1 MSNKYFGTDGIRGTV
16 NQGNITGEK
25 FFKFGLAAATYF
37 KNQKKTKQ
45 IAIIAKDTRLSGYI
59 LEPALVSGL
68 ASGGMHVLTLGPL
81 PTNGLAMLTKSMN
94 ANMGIMITASHNPYY
109 DNGLKLFGPD
119 GMKLSDKIE
128 KKIEKLID
136 TKNAKQL
143 TNPTLLGRVKRL
155 EDGNKK
161 YIKILKKNFPIGFN
175 LKGIKIVLD
184 CGNGAGYISAPEL
197 LKSLGARVI
206 AIGIKPNGFNINDKC
221 GSTYPA
227 KIQSAVRK
235 YKAHV
240 GISFDGDADRIIM
253 CDEKGKIIDGDQII
267 AMLAKRWRS
276 KKILKGGV
284 IGTLMSNYG
293 LENFLKKENINFFR
307 SQVGDRYVKEKMK
320 KLNFNLGGEQ
330 SGHIILG
337 KFATTGDGLMVA
349 LEVLFSLRKGKK
361 ASHLFNL
368 FKPLPQVLENII
380 IKNKNIIN
388 KPKCRDAI
396 KKANQFMSGNG
407 RLLIRKSGT
416 EPKIRIM
423 GESYDKNLILKC
435 IKIIKKS
442 LKK

>member
-1 MSNKYFGTDGIRGTV
+1 MGNKYFGTDGIRGAV

-37 KNQKKTKQ
+37 KNQKKNKQ
-45 IAIIAKDTRLSGYI
+45 IAVIAKDTRLSGYT

-68 ASGGMHVLTLGPL
+68 ASGGMHVYTLGPL
-81 PTNGLAMLTKSMN
+81 PTNGLAMLTKLMK

-128 KKIEKLID
+128 KKIENLID
-136 TKNAKQL
+136 AISTKQL
-143 TNPTLLGRVKRL
+143 SNPKLLGRVKRL
-155 EDGNKK
+155 EDGNDK
-161 YIKILKKNFPIGFN
+161 YITILRKNFPKNFRLGDT
-175 LKGIKIVLD
+175 KIILD
-184 CGNGAGYISAPEL
+184 CGNGAGYIAAPKL
-197 LKSLGARVI
+197 LKSLGAKVVS
-206 AIGIKPNGFNINDKC
+206 IGVNPNGFNINDKC
-221 GSTYPA
+221 GSTFPS

-253 CDEKGKIIDGDQII
+253 CDENGKIIDGDQII
-267 AMLAKRWRS
+267 GMLALRWKS
-276 KKILKGGV
+276 KKILKNGV

-293 LENFLKKENINFFR
+293 LENFLKKQKIKFLR
-307 SQVGDRYVKEKMK
+307 TKVGDRYVKEKMK

-361 ASHLFNL
+361 ASQLLNV
-368 FKPLPQVLENII
+368 FKPLPQILENVIV
-380 IKNKNIIN
+380 KDKDIIN
-388 KPKCRDAI
+388 NPKC
-396 KKANQFMSGNG
+396 KKAIQKANKLMNGHG

-416 EPKIRIM
+416 EPMIRIM

-435 IKIIKKS
+435 INIIKISIK
-442 LKK
+442 

>member
-1 MSNKYFGTDGIRGTV
+1 MGNKYFGTDGIRGTV

-25 FFKFGLAAATYF
+25 FFKFGLAAGTYF
-37 KNQKKTKQ
+37 KNQEKAKQ
-45 IAIIAKDTRLSGYI
+45 IAIIAKDTRLSGYT

-68 ASGGMHVLTLGPL
+68 VSGGMHVFTLGPL
-81 PTNGLAMLTKSMN
+81 PTNGLAMLTRSMK

-119 GMKLSDKIE
+119 GMKLSDRIE

-136 TKNAKQL
+136 AKNTKQL
-143 TNPTLLGRVKRL
+143 SNPKMLGRVKRL
-155 EDGNKK
+155 EDGNDR
-161 YIKILKKNFPIGFN
+161 YIEILKKNFPQNFN

-184 CGNGAGYISAPEL
+184 CSNGAGYIAAPKL
-197 LKSLGARVI
+197 LKSLGAKVFS
-206 AIGIKPNGFNINDKC
+206 IGVKPNGFNINNKC
-221 GSTYPA
+221 GSTYPSQ
-227 KIQSAVRK
+227 IQSVVKK

-253 CDEKGKIIDGDQII
+253 CDENGKIIDGDQII
-267 AMLAKRWRS
+267 AMLARRWKSKR
-276 KKILKGGV
+276 ILRGGV

-293 LENFLKKENINFFR
+293 LESFLRNEKIKFFR
-307 SQVGDRYVKEKMK
+307 SSVGDRYVKEKMK

-361 ASHLFNL
+361 ASQLLNV
-368 FKPLPQVLENII
+368 FKPLPQILENVMVKD
-380 IKNKNIIN
+380 KNVIN
-388 KPKCRDAI
+388 KPKCKKAI
-396 KKANQFMSGNG
+396 KKANKLMNGYG

-423 GESYDKNLILKC
+423 GESYDKNLISKC
-435 IKIIKKS
+435 VKIIKGSIK
-442 LKK
+442 

>member
-1 MSNKYFGTDGIRGTV
+1 MKNKYFGTDGIRGTV

-25 FFKFGLAAATYF
+25 FFKFGLASGTYF
-37 KNQKKTKQ
+37 KNQKKSKQ
-45 IAIIAKDTRLSGYI
+45 IAIIAKDTRLSGYT

-68 ASGGMHVLTLGPL
+68 VSGGMHVFTLGPL
-81 PTNGLAMLTKSMN
+81 PTNGLAMLTKSMK

-136 TKNAKQL
+136 AKNTKQL
-143 TNPTLLGRVKRL
+143 TNPKLLGRVKRL
-155 EDGNKK
+155 EDGNDR
-161 YIKILKKNFPIGFN
+161 YTEILKKNFPSNFHLRGT
-175 LKGIKIVLD
+175 KIVLD
-184 CGNGAGYISAPEL
+184 CANGACYKAAPKL
-197 LKSLGARVI
+197 LKELGAKVI
-206 AIGIKPNGFNINDKC
+206 SIGIKPNGLNINEKC
-221 GSTYPA
+221 GSTYPS
-227 KIQSAVRK
+227 KIRSAVKKFR
-235 YKAHV
+235 AHV

-253 CDEKGKIIDGDQII
+253 CDEKGKIVDGDQII
-267 AMLAKRWRS
+267 AMLAHRWKSKR
-276 KKILKGGV
+276 ILKGGV

-293 LENFLKKENINFFR
+293 LENFLKNEKIKFFR
-307 SQVGDRYVKEKMK
+307 SKVGDRYVKEKMK

-361 ASHLFNL
+361 ASNL
-368 FKPLPQVLENII
+368 LNVFEPLPQILENVIV
-380 IKNKNIIN
+380 KDKNIVD
-388 KPKCRDAI
+388 KLKCKNAI
-396 KKANQFMSGNG
+396 KKASKLMGNKG
-407 RLLIRKSGT
+407 RILVRKSGT

-423 GESYDKNLILKC
+423 AESYDKSLIFQC

-442 LKK
+442 IK